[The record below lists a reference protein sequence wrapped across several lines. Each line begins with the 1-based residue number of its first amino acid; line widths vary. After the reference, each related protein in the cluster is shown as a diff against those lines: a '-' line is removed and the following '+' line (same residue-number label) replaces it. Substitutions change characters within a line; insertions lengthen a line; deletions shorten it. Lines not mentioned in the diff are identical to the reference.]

1 MYRVHQ
7 VVIFPNHHK
16 SSAGSGSEEQQR
28 CPPSAT
34 SCLFSPLC
42 WPRHLWW
49 AALGNWAGV
58 ELTWQRNVIMIARG
72 RRRRP
77 EQGPGCWREAE
88 LWLLAALPASSAL
101 CEGTALALWNLRD
114 FRLLW
119 AFQYRRKLRR
129 LRFLQPMVKW
139 GWFIG
144 CLKRYSGVE
153 RVLHSV

>member
-16 SSAGSGSEEQQR
+16 SWAGSGSEKEQQL

-58 ELTWQRNVIMIARG
+58 ELTWQRNVFVIARG

-88 LWLLAALPASSAL
+88 LWLLAALPACS
-101 CEGTALALWNLRD
+101 T
-114 FRLLW
+114 
-119 AFQYRRKLRR
+119 
-129 LRFLQPMVKW
+129 LQ
-139 GWFIG
+139 
-144 CLKRYSGVE
+144 RYSLGPLKFEGFSTHLSFPIQEEIQEMGIFIAYGQIKLVHW
-153 RVLHSV
+153 LFKKK